1 MVKRQF
7 FAGFAEYNSH
17 SLENTERER
26 TTVAPHAGAWIETLP
41 SEVTAAIKRSPPMRG
56 RGLKLIPAWRL
67 FIEMK
72 VAPHAGAWI
81 ETYRRMGVRLLSR
94 SPPMR
99 GRGLKQDGGGL
110 GDGEVT
116 SPPMRGR
123 GLKPH
128 LSDAVFKPIKSPPMR
143 GRGLK
148 P

>member
-26 TTVAPHAGAWIETLP
+26 TTVAPHAGAWIETSTSSNGP
-41 SEVTAAIKRSPPMRG
+41 NDSSSPPMRG

-72 VAPHAGAWI
+72 A
-81 ETYRRMGVRLLSR
+81 
-94 SPPMR
+94 PPMR
-99 GRGLKQDGGGL
+99 GRGLKLIDVWASVYYLGRPHAGAWIEQDGGGL

-116 SPPMRGR
+116 SPPMRGV
-123 GLKPH
+123 
-128 LSDAVFKPIKSPPMR
+128 D
-143 GRGLK
+143 
-148 P
+148 